1 MGQTPWSAL
10 VCGEPPGLTAQVS
23 NPASSISYS
32 TRSALPVFARIGEV
46 YIPEHFRE
54 NNETVLRQFVAAHSF
69 GVLVT
74 NGGQDLIAT
83 HLPLLLEGE
92 TIVGHV
98 ARPNGQA
105 RDLESGCQA
114 MAVFSGPHA
123 YISPSLYAQPQINVP
138 TWNYTAVHVYGK
150 PSIISEPSEVAKLLL
165 KMVSV
170 YESGRAMPWTFDADA
185 AYIQNMMRA
194 IVAFKIPIE
203 RMEGKFKLSQNRPI
217 GDRGRVMW
225 SLKDSESQ
233 ADQELG
239 KWMEKLF

>member
-1 MGQTPWSAL
+1 M
-10 VCGEPPGLTAQVS
+10 
-23 NPASSISYS
+23 
-32 TRSALPVFARIGEV
+32 

-54 NNETVLRQFVAAHSF
+54 NDEAVLRQFVAAHSF
-69 GVLVT
+69 GVLIT
-74 NGGQDLIAT
+74 NGSQGLIAT

-92 TIVGHV
+92 NIVGHV

-114 MAVFSGPHA
+114 MAMFSGPHA
-123 YISPSLYAQPQINVP
+123 YISPSLYAQPEISVP
-138 TWNYTAVHVYGK
+138 TWNYTAVHIYGK
-150 PSIISEPSEVAKLLL
+150 PSIITEPSAVAELLL
-165 KMVSV
+165 KLVST
-170 YESGRAMPWTFDADA
+170 YEEGRAKPWTFDADTT
-185 AYIQNMMRA
+185 YIQNMMRG

-225 SLKDSESQ
+225 SLKNSVSQ
-233 ADQELG
+233 EDQELG